1 MTPRIAVVDDEP
13 RMARVLAMLLR
24 REGYEVEA
32 FEAPAAF
39 LAAFEQQ
46 RFDLVM
52 TDLKM
57 PEMSGIELLA
67 ELRERDHGD
76 DVPVIVMTAHG
87 TIQTAIEAMK
97 LGAFDFVEKPFDNDA
112 CKVLVA
118 RALERTRLVRENHYL
133 RAELRERYRLDNL
146 IVASDA
152 MRQTFELAHRA
163 ARSRATVLVW
173 GESGT
178 GKEVVA
184 RSIHYHSDRVG
195 KPFVAVNCKAFAQG
209 VLESELFGHKKGAF
223 TGATQDRRGVFER
236 ASGGTIFLD
245 EIGEVDMAFQ
255 TKLLRVFQEYEVQPV
270 GSEHAIPVDVRLVV
284 ATNKNLQEEVAQGR
298 FREDLYFR
306 LAVIPIHLPPLR
318 ERRAD
323 ILPLAR
329 HFLGRWS
336 KELGRGTM
344 TWSDEVEEYIK
355 VHDWPGN
362 VRELENTL
370 ERAVVLAR
378 TDRIELDDLMV
389 GSIAAGGMRHVDGQD
404 DRLDAVVDEATRRHV
419 RLVLERVDG
428 KRQEAADIL
437 GIDRT
442 TLYRLMKKLDLD

>member
-13 RMARVLAMLLR
+13 RMARVLAMLLG

-32 FEAPAAF
+32 FEAPDDF
-39 LAAFEQQ
+39 LVSFEQQ

-57 PEMSGIELLA
+57 PQMSGIELLEKIRA
-67 ELRERDHGD
+67 RDA

-118 RALERTRLVRENHYL
+118 SALERTRLVRENHYL

-245 EIGEVDMAFQ
+245 EIGEVDMGFQ

-329 HFLGRWS
+329 HFLKRWS
-336 KELGRGTM
+336 QELGRNTM
-344 TWSDEVEEYIK
+344 SWSDEVEEYIRGY
-355 VHDWPGN
+355 DWPGN

-378 TDRIELDDLMV
+378 TERIELEDLMV
-389 GSIAAGGMRHVDGQD
+389 DSISGKNRRGG
-404 DRLDAVVDEATRRHV
+404 DRLEEVVDEATRRHI
-419 RLVLERVDG
+419 RLVLERVEG
-428 KRQEAADIL
+428 RRQDAADIL

>member
-1 MTPRIAVVDDEP
+1 AVP
-13 RMARVLAMLLR
+13 PPSHNAAGRVP
-24 REGYEVEA
+24 
-32 FEAPAAF
+32 AP
-39 LAAFEQQ
+39 
-46 RFDLVM
+46 
-52 TDLKM
+52 
-57 PEMSGIELLA
+57 
-67 ELRERDHGD
+67 
-76 DVPVIVMTAHG
+76 
-87 TIQTAIEAMK
+87 
-97 LGAFDFVEKPFDNDA
+97 
-112 CKVLVA
+112 
-118 RALERTRLVRENHYL
+118 RALPPPRLVRENHYL

-245 EIGEVDMAFQ
+245 EIGEVDMGFQ

-329 HFLGRWS
+329 HFLKRWS
-336 KELGRGTM
+336 QELGRKTM
-344 TWSDEVEEYIK
+344 SWSDEVEEYIRGY
-355 VHDWPGN
+355 DWPGN

-378 TDRIELDDLMV
+378 TERIELEDLMV
-389 GSIAAGGMRHVDGQD
+389 DSISGKNRRGG
-404 DRLDAVVDEATRRHV
+404 DRLEEVVDEATRRHI
-419 RLVLERVDG
+419 RLVLERVEG
-428 KRQEAADIL
+428 RRQDAADIL

>member
-1 MTPRIAVVDDEP
+1 MNPRIAVVDDEP
-13 RMARVLAMLLR
+13 RMARVLAMVLR

-32 FEAPAAF
+32 FNAPADF
-39 LAAFEQQ
+39 LAAFATQ

-57 PEMSGIELLA
+57 PGMTGIELLA
-67 ELRERDHGD
+67 SIRTQDE
-76 DVPVIVMTAHG
+76 DVPVIVLTAHG

-97 LGAFDFVEKPFDNDA
+97 LGAFDFIEKPFDNDA
-112 CKVLVA
+112 TKVLVA

-133 RAELRERYRLDNL
+133 RGELREKYRLDNL
-146 IVASDA
+146 IVASDE
-152 MRQTFELAHRA
+152 MRETFSLAHRA

-184 RSIHYHSDRVG
+184 RSIHYHSERVG
-195 KPFVAVNCKAFAQG
+195 QPFVAVNCKAFAEG

-223 TGATQDRRGVFER
+223 TGAVQDRQGVFER
-236 ASGGTIFLD
+236 ADGGTIFLD
-245 EIGEVDMAFQ
+245 EIGEVDMGFQ
-255 TKLLRVFQEYEVQPV
+255 TKLLRVLQEHEVQPV
-270 GSEHAIPVDVRLVV
+270 GGTEAIKVNVRVVV
-284 ATNKNLQEEVAQGR
+284 ATNKNLKREVEEGR

-329 HFLGRWS
+329 HFLARWS
-336 KELGRGTM
+336 KELERGSM
-344 TWSDEVEEYIK
+344 TWDDEVERYLRQ
-355 VHDWPGN
+355 HDWPGN

-370 ERAVVLAR
+370 ERAVVLAPDDCI
-378 TDRIELDDLMV
+378 TMQDLMLESV
-389 GSIAAGGMRHVDGQD
+389 PKSAGS
-404 DRLDAVVDEATRRHV
+404 DRPGDTLEEVVDEATRRHIRV
-419 RLVLERVDG
+419 ILQRVDQ
-428 KRQEAADIL
+428 KRQDAAEIL

-442 TLYRLMKKLDLD
+442 TLYRLMKKYEIS